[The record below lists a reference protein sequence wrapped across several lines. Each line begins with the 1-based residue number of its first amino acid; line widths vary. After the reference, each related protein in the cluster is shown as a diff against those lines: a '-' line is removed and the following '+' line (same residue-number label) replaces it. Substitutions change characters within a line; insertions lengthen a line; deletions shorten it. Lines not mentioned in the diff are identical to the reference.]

1 MEGKYIIVGKLICKI
16 VPSTLGNSDFISL
29 LSMNGKHLRH
39 CDGIVTEQSYVNDH
53 LFKLDSSFRLENNGD
68 EVMLFCSNLGLEN
81 HHIVYNNALI
91 IMPRGLYHNVVST
104 FKVLDNSTDDM
115 LLTCLDKITH
125 LENRLERFMSLFEL
139 HHPITQLPKT
149 FGKLRRF
156 QERGTEVLKLF
167 DQICRKHNLSYW
179 MDYGTLLGA
188 VRHKGY
194 IPWDDDL
201 DVCMMYDDFCKFQQ
215 IIDKELQGTDI
226 KYTHNFHPYI
236 YKLERTTLGD
246 EDAWLDIF
254 PFYFQ
259 KENVVYEDYYHD
271 FHKARGKRELLVND
285 PEKLRKFALEFNDKY
300 RSTEKTT
307 KIFRG
312 FQAADHPL
320 CDVRNYDDLFPLVEL
335 EFEGLSLFAPKNYLE
350 KLQQQYGNFW
360 AYPESLLSHRDW

>member
-1 MEGKYIIVGKLICKI
+1 MLGKYIILGNHLCKI
-16 VPSTLGNSDFISL
+16 IPSTLDKVNFFSL
-29 LSMNGKHLRH
+29 LSLNNKYLRH
-39 CDGIVTEQSYVNDH
+39 CNGIVTEQKFQDDQ
-53 LFKLDSSFRLENNGD
+53 LFKFDSSFRIELTNEG
-68 EVMLFCSNLGLEN
+68 VMLFCANLGLEN
-81 HHIVYNNALI
+81 YHIAYNNTLI
-91 IMPRGLYHNVVST
+91 IMPKGLHHNVVSV
-104 FKVLDNSTDDM
+104 FKLLENSTDNI

-125 LENRLERFMSLFEL
+125 LENRLERLMSLFEL

-156 QERGTEVLKLF
+156 QDRGTEILRIF
-167 DQICRKHNLSYW
+167 DAICRKHNLAYW

-201 DVCMMYDDFCKFQQ
+201 DVCMMYDDFCKFQA
-215 IIDKELQGTDI
+215 IIDDELKGTDI
-226 KYTHNFHPYI
+226 QYTHNFHPFI

-259 KENVVYEDYYHD
+259 KDGVNQDEYYHE
-271 FHKARGKRELLVND
+271 FHQAREVRESLLD
-285 PEKLRKFALEFNDKY
+285 EPEKLREFALSFNEKY
-300 RSTEKTT
+300 DNKGKAT

-320 CDVRNYDDLFPLVEL
+320 CDVRNYDDLFPLIEL

-350 KLQQQYGNFW
+350 KLQQQYGDFW
-360 AYPESLLSHRDW
+360 KYPESLLSHRDW